1 MGSYEPAL
9 FPELTAPTQTN
20 QEGLA
25 MTVGEIMTCEVVTVS
40 PRQSLADAMALM
52 SIHRF
57 HHLLVTNSDGK
68 LLGVLSDRDL
78 LGALPG
84 KPDWETY
91 EVSQLMTKS
100 PLTASPD
107 DPLASAASK
116 MLTMR
121 IHSLPV
127 VAADGGILG
136 IITSTDMMRHYQ
148 RLVETMQSKL
158 KQVGFIE
165 FSL

>member
-1 MGSYEPAL
+1 MSFYEPAL
-9 FPELTAPTQTN
+9 FPEATAPMQTN
-20 QEGLA
+20 QETLP
-25 MTVGEIMTCEVVTVS
+25 MTVGEIMTRDVVTVS

-91 EVSQLMTKS
+91 EVSQLMTTN
-100 PLTASPD
+100 PVTANPD
-107 DPLASAASK
+107 DPLATAAAK
-116 MLTMR
+116 MLSLR

-127 VAADGGILG
+127 AAADGAVLG

-148 RLVETMQSKL
+148 RLVETMQTKL